1 MIFEVIMTS
10 DKETPEEV
18 KEEVK
23 EGFDFEAIEKANA
36 EKKKKAAEDRLRA
49 NQRVLKGYRIK

>member
-1 MIFEVIMTS
+1 MTN

-18 KEEVK
+18 KEE
-23 EGFDFEAIEKANA
+23 FDFEAIQKANA